1 MSRHI
6 PCGRLRRLSCLGPRE
21 ADVGPARA
29 FEVAQRRVSVR
40 SFEEGASSRPGPTSG
55 ASESL
60 TRNMARHATGPTT
73 SAEKTDI
80 ALRARRS
87 RVQ

>member
-1 MSRHI
+1 
-6 PCGRLRRLSCLGPRE
+6 
-21 ADVGPARA
+21 
-29 FEVAQRRVSVR
+29 
-40 SFEEGASSRPGPTSG
+40 
-55 ASESL
+55 
-60 TRNMARHATGPTT
+60 MARHATGPTT